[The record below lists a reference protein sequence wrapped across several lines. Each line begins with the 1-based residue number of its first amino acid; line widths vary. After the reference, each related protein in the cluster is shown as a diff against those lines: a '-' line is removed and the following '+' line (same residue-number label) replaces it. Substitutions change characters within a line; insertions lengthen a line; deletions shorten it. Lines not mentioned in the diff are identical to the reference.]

1 MKIQKYTGRAVKN
14 GVTVRGYAAQGTECK
29 KSFILVP
36 AGEKSFHIVEVQE
49 DSLVPLM

>member
-1 MKIQKYTGRAVKN
+1 MKIQMYSGRAVKY
-14 GVTVRGYAAQGTECK
+14 GVTVRGYAAQGTESK

-36 AGEKSFHIVEVQE
+36 VGETSFHIVEVKE